1 MQTPIS
7 LRLYFF
13 LNFLF
18 MILQNMII
26 CTVGVH
32 YPYLAK
38 FAGCNKINILKRLFT
53 RFTYLR
59 SYLKVRKWF
68 QPCFTPEN
76 YHYQSQSILLLF
88 SSMCWY
94 KVVVGRCQKKIRR
107 IAMIIVIGLKM
118 HKVSLSNKFRTK

>member
-7 LRLYFF
+7 LQIYFF
-13 LNFLF
+13 LNFVF
-18 MILQNMII
+18 MIHQNMII

-38 FAGCNKINILKRLFT
+38 FAGCNKINIFKRLLT

-76 YHYQSQSILLLF
+76 YHINHNLCWYYSHQCVDIRLLL
-88 SSMCWY
+88 
-94 KVVVGRCQKKIRR
+94 VDVRKKLENCDDNCDRLEN
-107 IAMIIVIGLKM
+107 A
-118 HKVSLSNKFRTK
+118 